1 MSNEALINA
10 LAKEES
16 KLVRQEENHEASK
29 AVVAVI
35 GDSAKEAKK
44 RDKQL
49 EDIAQTKKNIAALK
63 KAIK

>member
-1 MSNEALINA
+1 MSNDALINA
-10 LAKEES
+10 LAKEEA

-49 EDIAQTKKNIAALK
+49 EDIKQTKSNIK
-63 KAIK
+63 KLQAAIK